1 MTLGAEY
8 FSELYG
14 RNDDPWRLAERWY
27 EKRKRALTVAI
38 LGRQSYRTALEVGC
52 SIGELTAELAPR
64 CDRLLAIDIAAEA
77 VATARD
83 RLAAVDNVEFAVM
96 DASRTWPEG
105 SYDLVVLSEVGYY
118 LDEGDLRRM
127 MDRAVAS
134 LTETGT
140 IVLCHWRHLVTDYPL
155 GGDQV
160 HEIVRSTPRL
170 KVLAAYSDDDF
181 TLELL
186 ARDSEESVARNEGLV

>member
-14 RNDDPWRLAERWY
+14 RRDDPWRLAERWY

-38 LGRQSYRTALEVGC
+38 LGRQRYGSVLEVGC
-52 SIGELTAELAPR
+52 SIGELSAELAPR

-83 RLAAVDNVEFAVM
+83 RLVAFENVEFAVM
-96 DASRTWPEG
+96 DASRRWPEG
-105 SYDLVVLSEVGYY
+105 SYDLVVISEVGYY
-118 LDEGDLRRM
+118 LDEGDLRGM
-127 MDRAVAS
+127 MDPAVTS

-155 GGDQV
+155 HGDQV

-181 TLELL
+181 RLELL
-186 ARDSEESVARNEGLV
+186 ARDSETSVASKEGLV